1 MAELIF
7 SGDSGSIC
15 GSLTRDNL
23 IPLLAELP
31 RLLACAEIDL
41 GQVEQIDSA
50 GVAFL
55 AQLATSPRPSA
66 PLRFVN
72 VPSQARRLVTLYGLD
87 EVLPFQPGC

>member
-7 SGDSGSIC
+7 SGHSVSIC

-31 RLLACAEIDL
+31 RLQACDEIDL

-55 AQLATSPRPSA
+55 AQLATSSQLSDS
-66 PLRFVN
+66 LRFVN

-87 EVLPFQPGC
+87 EVLLFQPGC